1 MASSDSIKRERKGN
15 FSDGELSC
23 LMVEH
28 YAQHAAIL
36 QCKLS
41 KAVTNKRKQQIWEG
55 IATEVNARGAD
66 RRTVAELRKKVGRNE
81 KRQSAHFVRKTQ
93 SENRGSGGKKIPEPW
108 FLTYVLDVLGV
119 NTALVDGI
127 AGKDAK
133 LNKNPKLNWIEF
145 TPPNHSPVHPSMAS
159 SNFF

>member
-1 MASSDSIKRERKGN
+1 MGVASRNSSGKKISRPGQRQSIKRERKGN

-23 LMVEH
+23 LVEH
-28 YAQHAAIL
+28 YSQHAAIL

-41 KAVTNKRKQQIWEG
+41 NAVTNKRKQQIWEG

-66 RRTVAELRKKVGRNE
+66 RRTVAELKKKWAEMKSASLRILSERRNP
-81 KRQSAHFVRKTQ
+81 KT
-93 SENRGSGGKKIPEPW
+93 GGGKKIPEPW

-133 LNKNPKLNWIEF
+133 LNKNPK
-145 TPPNHSPVHPSMAS
+145 
-159 SNFF
+159 